1 MRMNNM
7 QAIQFIGTQRSG
19 SNLLRVML
27 NQLPEIN
34 APHPPHIIQTMMP
47 LLPLYGD
54 LQLQVNFRKLV
65 DDVCTLVEL
74 NPVNWNIRFS
84 RDEVEQ
90 RCAEN
95 NLPQVMKAVYEL
107 KALQAGATMWCC
119 KSMASIHYIDA
130 IEASG
135 IHPFYIHIYRDGRD
149 VALSFMKAIV
159 GEKHIYHLAKQWKEE
174 QDLSLALCRSID
186 ASRYI
191 AIPYEQFVLDPES
204 TIKSICEKLHI
215 VYRPE
220 VMDYSRSEESR
231 ETAASGEMWSNLVK
245 PVMKDNTRKFLREL
259 SGEDIALF
267 ETIAGDTLQQLG
279 YELFSS
285 PEQRIV
291 PDAEAVNTFNTANKQ
306 LKNAARQ
313 KAAAS
318 DIEKRAAQDAF
329 ITSLKKQFDAIQH

>member
-1 MRMNNM
+1 MKEQMK
-7 QAIQFIGTQRSG
+7 AIQFIGTQRSG

-47 LLPLYGD
+47 LLAGYGN
-54 LQLQVNFRKLV
+54 LQQASNFSKLV
-65 DDVCTLVEL
+65 DDVCRLVEL
-74 NPVNWNIRFS
+74 NPVNWNITFDR
-84 RDEVEQ
+84 REVEN
-90 RCAEN
+90 RCAGN

-107 KALQAGATMWCC
+107 KALHAGASWWCC
-119 KSMASIHYIDA
+119 KSMASIHYIQDIEDA
-130 IEASG
+130 G

-149 VALSFMKAIV
+149 VALSFRKAIV

-174 QDLSLALCRSID
+174 QDLSLAFCRTID
-186 ASRYI
+186 PARYI
-191 AIPYEQFVLDPES
+191 AIPYEQFILDPES
-204 TIKSICEKLHI
+204 TMRSICGKLGI

-259 SGEDIALF
+259 SETDIALF
-267 ETIAGDTLQQLG
+267 ETVAGDTLETLG
-279 YELFSS
+279 YELCSS
-285 PEQRIV
+285 PAQRIW
-291 PDAEAVNTFNTANKQ
+291 PDAATVAAFTAENQ
-306 LKNAARQ
+306 RLKAEARQ
-313 KAAAS
+313 KATAS

-329 ITSLKKQFDAIQH
+329 IASLKKQTDAIQL